1 MLPRCICAE
10 CAEAGP
16 HFGRERRVRV
26 AVPALIGGGSGAAVG
41 GYGGQRGAGGGR
53 GGRGGRGGPAAA
65 SAACCCVLLLMLL
78 LVVYGALLTL
88 RMKPQVAKVATVVR
102 MKPRVP

>member
-1 MLPRCICAE
+1 MEHPRLAAPALVRGGLGAAC
-10 CAEAGP
+10 G
-16 HFGRERRVRV
+16 RVRRL
-26 AVPALIGGGSGAAVG
+26 AWC
-41 GYGGQRGAGGGR
+41 GR
-53 GGRGGRGGPAAA
+53 RQGRQGRSRRP
-65 SAACCCVLLLMLL
+65 CCCFCCLLLLMMLMLL

>member
-1 MLPRCICAE
+1 MAGSGWVEHPRVVVS
-10 CAEAGP
+10 GL
-16 HFGRERRVRV
+16 V
-26 AVPALIGGGSGAAVG
+26 GGGPGAAVG

-65 SAACCCVLLLMLL
+65 STACCCLLLLLMLL

-88 RMKPQVAKVATVVR
+88 RMKPKVAKVATVVR